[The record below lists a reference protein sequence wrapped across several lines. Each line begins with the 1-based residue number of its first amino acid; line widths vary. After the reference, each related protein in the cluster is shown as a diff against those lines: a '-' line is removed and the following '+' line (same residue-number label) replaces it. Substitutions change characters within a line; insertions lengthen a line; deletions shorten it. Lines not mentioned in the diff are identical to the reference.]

1 MDKIKLSDLL
11 AAKFLECVKEGN
23 GFKPVYYPH
32 IPETRQAK
40 AEKNF
45 VDYKYKN
52 ETMIMLFDTS
62 LFERGKNGLV
72 FTDKAVYFK
81 DTFGD
86 ARVCKYSDWRR
97 DRDDLGEIFGI
108 TKDNAFFFAS
118 FLNNLMNEISIMLE
132 YEVETEGETSV
143 ETEAEEEGETSV
155 ETAAE
160 AEEEVSSETVA
171 EAVTEN
177 LKEAV
182 AEEVKETVTEDV
194 KGSSEESEED
204 SKEEDSKDDDDEE
217 DDSDEDDTD
226 DEESD
231 EDSDDEAKDKSGKKK
246 KGGSGSSLEALLGV
260 ADILMDVFEDPT

>member
-1 MDKIKLSDLL
+1 MDKLKLSDLL
-11 AAKFLECVKEGN
+11 AAKFQECLKSGE

-32 IPETRQAK
+32 IPDAKISK

-45 VDYKYKN
+45 VKYKDNN
-52 ETMIMLFDTS
+52 ETMIMLYDTS
-62 LFERGKNGLV
+62 LFERGKNGMA

-81 DTFGD
+81 DMIAGP
-86 ARVCKYSDWRR
+86 RVCRYSDWRR
-97 DRDDLGEIFGI
+97 DKDDLGKIFEISEE
-108 TKDNAFFFAS
+108 NAFFLIP

-143 ETEAEEEGETSV
+143 ETAAETEGETSG

-160 AEEEVSSETVA
+160 VEVSSETVA
-171 EAVTEN
+171 EAVTEE
-177 LKEAV
+177 LKG
-182 AEEVKETVTEDV
+182 TL
-194 KGSSEESEED
+194 EESKEK
-204 SKEEDSKDDDDEE
+204 SKEEELDDDDE
-217 DDSDEDDTD
+217 DSDDEDSD
-226 DEESD
+226 D